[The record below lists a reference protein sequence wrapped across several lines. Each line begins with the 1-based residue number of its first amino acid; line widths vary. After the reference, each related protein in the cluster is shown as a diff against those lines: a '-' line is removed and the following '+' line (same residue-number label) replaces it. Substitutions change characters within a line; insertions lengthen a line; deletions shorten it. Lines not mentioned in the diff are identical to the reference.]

1 MIYCKELPGRE
12 FASKAEMFKAIVDNK
27 ASIILLKKSAI
38 KNADGFS
45 FGYIDTITDKEIT
58 KANEPIN
65 NPDLTETRVKI
76 VINTTGLLDS
86 HGDVHIK
93 DLWKRSLDH
102 SSKKLH
108 LQEHERAFDKV
119 ISDDADAYVK
129 MVSWKSLGAEF
140 EGNTQALIFESTV
153 KASRN
158 PEMFK
163 QYKNGWVKNH
173 SVGMRYIDLKI
184 CINSDER
191 WAEEYKKNWDEY
203 YPLVA
208 NKDAA
213 DEAGFFWAVTEAAIV
228 EGSAVVAGSNWVTP
242 TQDNNMKSAPA
253 PSENTDPPAGTQT
266 EKQKIDN
273 LILNL

>member
-1 MIYCKELPGRE
+1 MI
-12 FASKAEMFKAIVDNK
+12 KAIEFPEQSFATKEALFAHLKKNEEK
-27 ASIILLKKSAI
+27 LISLKKSAI
-38 KNADGFS
+38 YKSFEKGQISFLNADKLNNGESKIS
-45 FGYIDTITDKEIT
+45 FEAKENFIYPIISTT
-58 KANEPIN
+58 KYM
-65 NPDLTETRVKI
+65 
-76 VINTTGLLDS
+76 DS

-184 CINSDER
+184 CMNSDDR
-191 WAEEYKKNWDEY
+191 WSEEYKKNWDEY
-203 YPLVA
+203 YPMVA

-253 PSENTDPPAGTQT
+253 PSENTDPPVGTQT
-266 EKQKIDN
+266 EKQKKFVN
-273 LILNL
+273 LNLL